1 MFYEIYIKN
10 IKYNYFFKVLLTYIF
25 QMENE
30 NSEKKNQEIKSQE
43 NKIFNNLDENNE
55 PIIKEKNNIKNNEN
69 NDNEIKTNTNTKIK
83 INDLLNKD
91 RKLKEIFQLI
101 NSPINSNKK
110 RNIDL
115 SKDRIQNFL
124 NDSSYYESSGK
135 REKNSSSSKNKN
147 KYKEVYDQINI
158 IDTLNATKKE
168 KQLIPYSDFKVKS
181 IKFQPVQ
188 KVQNIKN
195 YKSFSNK
202 NKKDDIFYGLMIP
215 KKQEWITNT
224 IFKSSNIFQNQKKD
238 IFDLNNK
245 NKINFGKEEVKLSN
259 YYKNELNLFGEML
272 KKGNSTNSL
281 LTTPKNKISF
291 LGTDFTKK
299 FEKNTILDKL
309 NKL

>member
-1 MFYEIYIKN
+1 MFNFFKFIKN
-10 IKYNYFFKVLLTYIF
+10 FKYNYLFLVLLTYIF

-30 NSEKKNQEIKSQE
+30 NNEKKNHELKTQE
-43 NKIFNNLDENNE
+43 NKNFNNLDENNE
-55 PIIKEKNNIKNNEN
+55 PIIKEKNNIKTTEN
-69 NDNEIKTNTNTKIK
+69 NDNEVKTNTKIK
-83 INDLLNKD
+83 INELLNKD
-91 RKLKEIFQLI
+91 KKLKEIFQLI
-101 NSPINSNKK
+101 NSPINSIKK
-110 RNIDL
+110 RNVEL
-115 SKDRIQNFL
+115 SKDKIQNFL
-124 NDSSYYESSGK
+124 NDSSYYESSVK
-135 REKNSSSSKNKN
+135 REKNTSSSNNKN

-168 KQLIPYSDFKVKS
+168 KTLIPYSEFKVKT
-181 IKFQPVQ
+181 IKFQPVK

-202 NKKDDIFYGLMIP
+202 NKKDDIFSGLILP
-215 KKQEWITNT
+215 EKKEWITNT
-224 IFKSSNIFQNQKKD
+224 LFKSSNIFQNQKKD
-238 IFDLNNK
+238 IFDLYNK
-245 NKINFGKEEVKLSN
+245 NKLNFGKDEVKLSN
-259 YYKNELNLFGEML
+259 YYKTELNLFGEML

>member
-30 NSEKKNQEIKSQE
+30 NSEKKNQEIKNQE

-168 KQLIPYSDFKVKS
+168 KQLIPYSDFKVKT

-202 NKKDDIFYGLMIP
+202 NKKDDIFSGLILP
-215 KKQEWITNT
+215 EKKEWITNT
-224 IFKSSNIFQNQKKD
+224 LFKSSNIFQNQKKD
-238 IFDLNNK
+238 IFDLYNK
-245 NKINFGKEEVKLSN
+245 NKLNFGKDEVKLSN
-259 YYKNELNLFGEML
+259 YYKTELNLFGEML

-281 LTTPKNKISF
+281 LMTPKNKISF
-291 LGTDFTKK
+291 LGTDFSKK
-299 FEKNTILDKL
+299 FEKNSILDKL